1 MSDLPKLL
9 YDKKEA
15 AQILNVPKTSIDWLL
30 RKGTLPR
37 RKIAGKIRFTLDD
50 LQVCVEASKEDN
62 RCNPVLR
69 GDKKGA

>member
-9 YDKKEA
+9 YDKDEA
-15 AQILNVPKTSIDWLL
+15 AQILSVPKTSIDWLL

-50 LQVCVEASKEDN
+50 LQVFVEASKEDN
-62 RCNPVLR
+62 CCNPVLR